1 MSFFVSESLKGIIS
15 ENDLEADIG
24 PIKIV
29 KEKEV
34 PTIRFYIDN
43 TECFECNLE
52 TISFSELLDEMSIV
66 TDTEG
71 LVNIFKSDN
80 KKVDYSI
87 ILNDNQ
93 YMQSSGTLYL
103 DKLEV
108 NKEDNCVTCKIDI
121 FKRGS

>member
-1 MSFFVSESLKGIIS
+1 MSFFVSDSLKGIIT
-15 ENDLEADIG
+15 EKDLEADLG

-29 KEKEV
+29 ESKNNLM
-34 PTIRFYIDN
+34 IRFADKIDN
-43 TECFECNLE
+43 SFKCELV
-52 TISFSELLDEMSIV
+52 TISFSELLDEMSII

-80 KKVDYSI
+80 KKVEYSI
-87 ILNDNQ
+87 VLNGNQ
-93 YMQSSGTLYL
+93 YMQSSGTFYL

-121 FKRGS
+121 FKRGL

>member
-1 MSFFVSESLKGIIS
+1 MSFFVSDSLKGIIT
-15 ENDLEADIG
+15 EKDLAADS
-24 PIKIV
+24 PIKIFES
-29 KEKEV
+29 KINL
-34 PTIRFYIDN
+34 TIRFADKAN
-43 TECFECNLE
+43 DRFECELSK
-52 TISFSELLDEMSIV
+52 ISFSELLDEMSIV

-93 YMQSSGTLYL
+93 YMQSSGTLCL

-108 NKEDNCVTCKIDI
+108 NKEDNYVTCKIDI
-121 FKRGS
+121 FKRSY

>member
-29 KEKEV
+29 KEKEML
-34 PTIRFYIDN
+34 TISFYNDS
-43 TECFECNLE
+43 TESFECVLG

-71 LVNIFKSDN
+71 LANIFKCDN

-87 ILNDNQ
+87 ILNGKQ
-93 YMQSSGTLYL
+93 YMQSSGTFYL

-121 FKRGS
+121 FKRGL